1 MSFMM
6 HCGAEPIDAP
16 LLAQLPTPA
25 ATATHHPI
33 AHHDVVSMVKYALG
47 FQGHEITEEH
57 HFITEGGDR
66 YFGALT
72 LQSPYGDYTDLVALR
87 NSHDKKFPIG
97 IAVGARVFVCDNLSF
112 VGDHVVKRRHT
123 VNAKRDLPGI
133 VATMVEPLHQE
144 RQSQHQKFQTYQN
157 TVLTDRDA
165 DHLIMELYRRGVI
178 NVQRIANVAGEWQ
191 NPSHDWGEKS
201 AWRLFNATTFA
212 LTGRMAE
219 KPETCERLHEV
230 IDGVCEEVAA

>member
-6 HCGAEPIDAP
+6 HCGAEAIDAP
-16 LLAQLPTPA
+16 MLAQLETPP

-33 AHHDVVSMVKYALG
+33 AHTDVVQMVKYALG
-47 FQGHEITEEH
+47 FHGHEITEEH

-123 VNAKRDLPGI
+123 PKAKRDLPGL
-133 VATMVEPLHQE
+133 VAGIVEPLHLE
-144 RQSQHQKFQTYQN
+144 RQAQHEKFALYQG
-157 TVLTDRDA
+157 TELTDAEA
-165 DHLIMELYRRGVI
+165 DHLVMELYRRGVI
-178 NVQRIANVAGEWQ
+178 NVQRIASVAAEWQ
-191 NPSHDWGEKS
+191 TPSHDWGGKT
-201 AWRLFNATTFA
+201 AWRLFNAVTYA

-219 KPETCERLHEV
+219 KPDHSERLHD
-230 IDGVCEEVAA
+230 IIRQAST